1 MTYREAAVSI
11 LKSIGHPIPFK
22 ELAQKVLEIKPSK
35 SKNPI
40 ARIQDA
46 FRTSDFVRFP
56 DGKVGLE
63 IWLLNGSIFR
73 IIPTEEELELGEL
86 IISHDLVCLFSNLTA
101 RKKEAGGGLYFF
113 VEG

>member
-1 MTYREAAVSI
+1 V
-11 LKSIGHPIPFK
+11 
-22 ELAQKVLEIKPSK
+22 
-35 SKNPI
+35 
-40 ARIQDA
+40 
-46 FRTSDFVRFP
+46 
-56 DGKVGLE
+56 E